1 MRPPGLEKSWPPS
14 PMAWRRYRV
23 KLASGA
29 AATLGFWLA
38 DPRHETTARLK
49 EAHCAS
55 HLGLFFVL
63 GDPES
68 GEDVVLWVQQAAFL
82 TLFSQHTLVI
92 GAEVRGLLPRYFAA
106 YFDEIKD
113 LAPELARV
121 RLIAPRTGDK
131 TLN

>member
-1 MRPPGLEKSWPPS
+1 
-14 PMAWRRYRV
+14 MAWRRYRV
-23 KLASGA
+23 TLASGA
-29 AATLGFWLA
+29 TATLGFWLA
-38 DPRHETTARLK
+38 DPHHATTARVMK
-49 EAHCAS
+49 AHRAS

-68 GEDVVLWVQQAAFL
+68 GEDVVLWVQEATAIS
-82 TLFSQHTLVI
+82 LFAQHTLLI
-92 GAEVRGLLPRYFAA
+92 GDEVKALLPRYFAA

-113 LAPELARV
+113 LAPGLARV